1 MAQPAGFATTGGIPL
16 PPLGTRQMFTF
27 PYADWPQ
34 YGTQDYENF
43 HGVGPVRPSG
53 SSAHVTRFAN
63 YDPAGWTEDHPYEHY
78 SGQYNP
84 NYIPR
89 RTNQGNLMNQ
99 QVLQDFRDDFL
110 VTDILSR
117 GRTGQTEQFSAP
129 AEVYWISN
137 PPGFLGV
144 LWQQVV
150 SDPYISRTL
159 VSGSVSNALAAQGT
173 RGAYDFMRP
182 FRQYLPGEYNTG
194 DALGLPQGQPVNLGD
209 LPITSA
215 LVLNKKATVAA
226 EMRLKILEHTLEQF
240 ELLAQTWMNV
250 RSDLTQSYNSS
261 AAPSPAP
268 GMGSW
273 TADEAADLAAKIDRQ
288 TTRLARRVGIK
299 VAEIAI
305 AEAQSAGNKVTQ
317 SNALYGT
324 PMQPL
329 LVAIVELLAKSH
341 GPAPRRKVK
350 GGIPQA
356 LIDDFA
362 TAAGGTAKWKTA
374 KDALNALRG
383 LARSLVSLVNQH
395 NRLCMS
401 QAKVNAHSDVII
413 GPIPR
418 HRVGRHRALNQQVL
432 RHPPRSRAGIRRKMG
447 IRQQFGVQR
456 AGGGSPQYAHYGDL
470 KYAQRPFRFPAR
482 RTPHG
487 FGLLPQT
494 GLPLP
499 QSRPLPTGFGGI
511 PVGQAPPGMQFAGL
525 DLGAGRR
532 GRPAPPPSLFAE
544 DLPGAFPTEEQEAAR
559 PTLLPGGRA
568 RGTKGQQP

>member
-1 MAQPAGFATTGGIPL
+1 MTVPPGYATTGGIPV
-16 PPLGTRQMFTF
+16 PPLNPTRQMFSF

-34 YGTQDYENF
+34 YGTQDYEDF
-43 HGVGPVRPSG
+43 HGVGPTRPSG
-53 SSAHVTRFAN
+53 SSANVTRFAN
-63 YDPAGWTEDHPYEHY
+63 YNPAGWTENHPYEHY

-89 RTNQGNLMNQ
+89 HTDQGNLMNS
-99 QVLQDFRDDFL
+99 QVLGDFRDDFL

-129 AEVYWISN
+129 AEIYWISN
-137 PPGFLGV
+137 PPGFLGQ

-159 VSGSVSNALAAQGT
+159 VSGSLTMPSNTSLAQQGT

-240 ELLAQTWMNV
+240 ELLAQAWMTT
-250 RSDLTQSYNSS
+250 RSDLTRDYNSS

-329 LVAIVELLAKSH
+329 LTNIVELLKKSH

-362 TAAGGTAKWKTA
+362 TIAGGTAKWKTA

-383 LARSLVSLVNQH
+383 LARSLISLVNQH

-432 RHPPRSRAGIRRKMG
+432 RHPPRSRAGFRRKQG

-456 AGGGSPQYAHYGDL
+456 AGGGSPQYAYYGDL
-470 KYAQRPFRFPAR
+470 KYAQRPFRYPAR

-487 FGLLPQT
+487 FGSLPTT

-499 QSRPLPTGFGGI
+499 GSRPLPQGFGGAPI
-511 PVGQAPPGMQFAGL
+511 GRAPPGMQYAGK
-525 DLGAGRR
+525 
-532 GRPAPPPSLFAE
+532 RPVPPPSLFE
-544 DLPGAFPTEEQEAAR
+544 EELPGAFPTEEQQEAAR
-559 PTLLPGGRA
+559 ATLGLLPGGR
-568 RGTKGQQP
+568 GKSKGQQQP